1 MPSARKTW
9 LAVAAAFVLNGGL
22 FGAWASR
29 IPSVVQHNDIDGGQL
44 GLLLLL
50 LALGAIVSFPLAGRA
65 SDTFGAARTTLAI
78 AAFYALALILIALAP
93 NLWLLAPA
101 LFLFGGAHGSMD
113 VAMNSWAGEAERY
126 IGRRVMS
133 SLHAMWSLGA
143 GLGAAAGYLAVK
155 LDLSL
160 IVHFTVFAVLL
171 YAVTSRFAHIGW
183 QSETRPR
190 TPGGSLFPLP
200 KGPLLWVGIIAMCAS
215 IGEGAMA
222 DWSALFLVS
231 VTAASEAQAAL
242 GYTVF
247 SIAMVIMRLVGD
259 RVISILGP
267 TQAARLAGSSALAGV
282 LLAVLFANL
291 YTALAGFVLLGVGYA
306 LIMPLAITRAANDPQ
321 TPPGVAIASV
331 ATLGYGA
338 MLFGPPAI
346 GFTAHFITLHY
357 AFCLLGILAC
367 FIILCAPA
375 LDRR

>member
-1 MPSARKTW
+1 MPSARRIW
-9 LAVAAAFVLNGGL
+9 LAVAAAFILNGGL

-29 IPSVVQHNDIDGGQL
+29 IPTVVQQNGIDGGQL

-65 SDTFGAARTTLAI
+65 SDAFGAARTTLAI
-78 AAFYALALILIALAP
+78 AIFYTLALILIALAP
-93 NLWLLAPA
+93 GLWLLAPA
-101 LFLFGGAHGSMD
+101 LFLFGGAHGAMD

-155 LDLSL
+155 LELGL
-160 IVHFTVFAVLL
+160 AVHFTVFALSL
-171 YAVTSRFAHIGW
+171 YAITSWVAHIRW

-190 TPGGSLFPLP
+190 ASGGSLFPLP
-200 KGPLLWVGIIAMCAS
+200 RGGLLWVGIIAMCAS

-222 DWSALFLVS
+222 DWSALFLVA
-231 VTAASEAQAAL
+231 VTSASEAQAAL

-247 SIAMVIMRLVGD
+247 SVAMVIMRLMGD
-259 RVISILGP
+259 RLISAFGP
-267 TQAARLAGSSALAGV
+267 RKAARFAGSSALAGV

-306 LIMPLAITRAANDPQ
+306 LIMPLAITRAANDPE
-321 TPPGVAIASV
+321 TSPGVAIASV

-338 MLFGPPAI
+338 MLVGPPAI

-367 FIILCAPA
+367 FIVICAPA
-375 LDRR
+375 LERR